1 MGNLPVIISPN
12 KDLLVWTHCIAP
24 SMAEA
29 VAMTKYSPNVTVSM
43 SCLMDKSPSWWR
55 EMPASSMEARTGSMK
70 FTSWPMNN
78 KQSQQEVDRGF
89 HYQMLPQWHT
99 SSRKATPY
107 KTPQTVPQTGDNA
120 FKHLSYKWEPNF
132 MQHSNWHPDFSSYRE
147 NIKSCKA
154 SKKMESSSQLSFICC
169 TTSKMKERQKNSSF
183 KYLRIRKK
191 AAIGLLSLFA
201 LHDSRSFYPLSR
213 VLRPAG
219 DAHTTEDGYL
229 CGKSSFIKRHLLK
242 RCLAM
247 MLEFRFHCALT
258 SLISPDMGCH
268 QIERHFWPS
277 IWRGCSFYQES
288 LSVWCS

>member
-1 MGNLPVIISPN
+1 
-12 KDLLVWTHCIAP
+12 
-24 SMAEA
+24 
-29 VAMTKYSPNVTVSM
+29 
-43 SCLMDKSPSWWR
+43 
-55 EMPASSMEARTGSMK
+55 MPASSMEARTGSMK

-258 SLISPDMGCH
+258 SLISRKYGCIKFGWLEH
-268 QIERHFWPS
+268 STVLNQVLLAANDYF
-277 IWRGCSFYQES
+277 
-288 LSVWCS
+288 